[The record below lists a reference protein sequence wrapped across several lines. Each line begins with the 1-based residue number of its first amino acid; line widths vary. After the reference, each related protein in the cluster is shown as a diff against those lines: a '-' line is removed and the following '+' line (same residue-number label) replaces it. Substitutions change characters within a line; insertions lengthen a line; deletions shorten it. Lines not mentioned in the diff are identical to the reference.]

1 MEISIGFRVLLYWKN
16 IFKKH
21 KKPPK
26 IKISKDGRGVK
37 SILFFLP
44 EKKEDAKI
52 AHYLIKTD
60 NPLPDHNVCFIC
72 NENSMPYYQNS
83 INAKFISY
91 NEDDLDYFGVI
102 KREGFLEQIRSSDYN
117 ALVDL
122 NTSFCSPTSMLAY
135 ELEIPLK
142 IGFDSIIADKLYTV
156 TLERNENKFLENNF
170 QMIERLLGLEL

>member
-1 MEISIGFRVLLYWKN
+1 MEISIAFRVLLYWKN

-21 KKPPK
+21 KNPPK
-26 IKISKDGRGVK
+26 IKISKEGRGVR

-52 AHYLIKTD
+52 AHYLIKTE
-60 NPLPDHNVCFIC
+60 NPLPDYNIGFVC
-72 NENSMPYYQNS
+72 NESSMSYYKNS
-83 INAKFISY
+83 INTEIFSY
-91 NEDDLDYFGVI
+91 NDNDLNYFGVI
-102 KREGFLEQIRSSDYN
+102 KDEALLNQVSSMSYD

-122 NTSFCSPTSMLAY
+122 NTNFCAPTSMLAF

-142 IGFDSIIADKLYTV
+142 IGFDSIIANILYTV

-170 QMIERLLGLEL
+170 EMIERLLGIEL

>member
-1 MEISIGFRVLLYWKN
+1 MEISIPFRVLLYWKN

-21 KKPPK
+21 KNPLK
-26 IKISKDGRGVK
+26 IKISKEGRGVR

-60 NPLPDHNVCFIC
+60 NPLPDYNIGFVC
-72 NENSMPYYQNS
+72 NKNSISFYSNS
-83 INAKFISY
+83 INAEIFSY
-91 NEDDLDYFGVI
+91 NDNDLNYFGVI
-102 KREGFLEQIRSSDYN
+102 KDEALLNQIRSMSYD

-122 NTSFCSPTSMLAY
+122 NTNFSAPTSMLAF
-135 ELEIPLK
+135 ELEIPIK
-142 IGFDSIIADKLYTV
+142 IGFDSIIANKLYTV

-170 QMIERLLGLEL
+170 EIIERLLGIEL

>member
-1 MEISIGFRVLLYWKN
+1 MEIPIPFRALLYWKN
-16 IFKKH
+16 IFQKYKKY
-21 KKPPK
+21 PQV
-26 IKISKDGRGVK
+26 KISQSGSGVK
-37 SILFFLP
+37 SILFLLP

-60 NPLPDHNVCFIC
+60 NPMPDHKIGFIC
-72 NENSMPYYQNS
+72 NEESMPYYPNN

-91 NEDDLDYFGVI
+91 NEDDLNYFGI
-102 KREGFLEQIRSSDYN
+102 INREGFYDQIRSMQYD

-122 NTSFCSPTSMLAY
+122 NTSFCSATSMLAF
-135 ELEIPLK
+135 ELDIPIK
-142 IGFDSIIADKLYTV
+142 IGFDSMIANRLYTV

>member
-1 MEISIGFRVLLYWKN
+1 MEISMPFRVLLYWKN

-26 IKISKDGRGVK
+26 IKISKEGKGVR

-60 NPLPDHNVCFIC
+60 NPLPDYNIGFVC
-72 NENSMPYYQNS
+72 NENSMSFYPNS
-83 INAKFISY
+83 INAKFFSY
-91 NEDDLDYFGVI
+91 NDNDLNYFRIIED
-102 KREGFLEQIRSSDYN
+102 KSFLNQIELMSFD

-122 NTSFCSPTSMLAY
+122 NTSFCATTSMLAF

-142 IGFDSIIADKLYTV
+142 IGFDSIIANKLYTV
-156 TLERNENKFLENNF
+156 TLEHNENKFLENNF
-170 QMIERLLGLEL
+170 EMIERLLGIEL

>member
-1 MEISIGFRVLLYWKN
+1 MEISIPFRVFLYWKN

-21 KKPPK
+21 KNPPK
-26 IKISKDGRGVK
+26 IKISKEGRGVK

-60 NPLPDHNVCFIC
+60 NPLPDYNIGFVC
-72 NENSMPYYQNS
+72 NKNSMSFYQNS
-83 INAKFISY
+83 INAEIFSY
-91 NEDDLDYFGVI
+91 NDNDLNYFGVI
-102 KREGFLEQIRSSDYN
+102 KDEALLNQIRSMSYD

-122 NTSFCSPTSMLAY
+122 NTNFCAPTSMLAF
-135 ELEIPLK
+135 ELEVPLK
-142 IGFDSIIADKLYTV
+142 IGFDSIIANKLYSV

-170 QMIERLLGLEL
+170 EMIERLLGIEL

>member
-1 MEISIGFRVLLYWKN
+1 MEIPIPFRVLLYWKN
-16 IFKKH
+16 IFIKQNLL
-21 KKPPK
+21 PK
-26 IKISKDGRGVK
+26 VKISREGKGVK

-60 NPLPDHNVCFIC
+60 NPLPDHTIGFVC
-72 NENSMPYYQNS
+72 NEISMSYYPNS

-91 NEDDLDYFGVI
+91 NKDDLNHFGVI
-102 KREGFLEQIRSSDYN
+102 KSKKILDNIRSIQYD

-122 NTSFCSPTSMLAY
+122 NTSFCAPASMLAF

-142 IGFDSIIADKLYTV
+142 VGFDSIIAKRLYTV
-156 TLERNENKFLENNF
+156 ILERNENKFLENNF
-170 QMIERLLGLEL
+170 QMIERLLGLDL

>member
-1 MEISIGFRVLLYWKN
+1 MEISIPFRALLYWKN
-16 IFKKH
+16 VFKKH
-21 KKPPK
+21 KNPPK
-26 IKISKDGRGVK
+26 IKISKEGRGVK

-60 NPLPDHNVCFIC
+60 NPLPDYNIGFVC
-72 NENSMPYYQNS
+72 NENSMSFYPNS
-83 INAKFISY
+83 INAKIFSY
-91 NEDDLDYFGVI
+91 NDNDLYYFGGI
-102 KREGFLEQIRSSDYN
+102 KDEALLNQIRSISYD

-122 NTSFCSPTSMLAY
+122 NTNFCAPTSMLAF

-142 IGFDSIIADKLYTV
+142 IGFDSIIANKLYTV
-156 TLERNENKFLENNF
+156 TLERNQNKFLENNF

>member
-1 MEISIGFRVLLYWKN
+1 MEISIPFRALLYWKN
-16 IFKKH
+16 VFKKH
-21 KKPPK
+21 KKLPK

-60 NPLPDHNVCFIC
+60 NPLPDYNIGFVC
-72 NENSMPYYQNS
+72 NENSMSFYPNS
-83 INAKFISY
+83 INAKFFSY
-91 NEDDLDYFGVI
+91 NDNDLNYFGVI
-102 KREGFLEQIRSSDYN
+102 EKDAFLGKIKSIRYD

-122 NTSFCSPTSMLAY
+122 NTNFCAPTSMLAF

-142 IGFDSIIADKLYTV
+142 IGFDSIIANKLYTV
-156 TLERNENKFLENNF
+156 TLERNQNKFLENNF

>member
-1 MEISIGFRVLLYWKN
+1 MEISMPFRVLLYWKN

-26 IKISKDGRGVK
+26 IKISKEGKGVR

-60 NPLPDHNVCFIC
+60 NPLPDYNIGFVC
-72 NENSMPYYQNS
+72 NENSMSFYPNS
-83 INAKFISY
+83 INAKFFSY
-91 NEDDLDYFGVI
+91 NDNDLNYFRIIED
-102 KREGFLEQIRSSDYN
+102 KSFLNQIELMSFD

-122 NTSFCSPTSMLAY
+122 NTSFCATTSMLAF

-142 IGFDSIIADKLYTV
+142 IGFDSIIANKLYTV

-170 QMIERLLGLEL
+170 ETIERLLGIEL

>member
-1 MEISIGFRVLLYWKN
+1 MQISMPFRVLLYWKI

-21 KKPPK
+21 KNPPK
-26 IKISKDGRGVK
+26 IKISKEGRGVR

-60 NPLPDHNVCFIC
+60 NPLPDYNIGFVC
-72 NENSMPYYQNS
+72 NENSMSFYPNS
-83 INAKFISY
+83 INAKFFSY
-91 NEDDLDYFGVI
+91 NGNDLNYFGVI
-102 KREGFLEQIRSSDYN
+102 DKKTLLDQIKLMSFD

-122 NTSFCSPTSMLAY
+122 NTSFCAPTSMLAF

-142 IGFDSIIADKLYTV
+142 IGFDSIIANKLYTV

-170 QMIERLLGLEL
+170 EMIERLLGIEL

>member
-1 MEISIGFRVLLYWKN
+1 MEISIPFRVLLYWKK
-16 IFKKH
+16 IFKKY

-26 IKISKDGRGVK
+26 IKISKEGRGFN
-37 SILFFLP
+37 SILFLLP

-52 AHYLIKTD
+52 ANYLIKTD
-60 NPLPDHNVCFIC
+60 NPLQNHNIGFVC
-72 NENSMPYYQNS
+72 NENSKSFYPNS
-83 INAKFISY
+83 INATVYSY
-91 NEDDLDYFGVI
+91 NNNDVNYFGIINSDTFLDKI
-102 KREGFLEQIRSSDYN
+102 KSMPYN

-122 NTSFCSPTSMLAY
+122 NTSFCAATSMLAF

-142 IGFDSIIADKLYTV
+142 IGFDSVIANKLYTV

>member
-1 MEISIGFRVLLYWKN
+1 MEISAPFRIMLFWKS

-21 KKPPK
+21 KNPPLVK
-26 IKISKDGRGVK
+26 ITKEGRGVR

-52 AHYLIKTD
+52 AHYLVKTD
-60 NPLPDHNVCFIC
+60 NPLPNYNIGFVC
-72 NENSMPYYQNS
+72 NENSMSFYPNS
-83 INAKFISY
+83 INSKFFSY
-91 NEDDLDYFGVI
+91 NDNDLNYFRII
-102 KREGFLEQIRSSDYN
+102 KNKSLIDQIKTMSFD

-122 NTSFCSPTSMLAY
+122 NTNFCAPTSMLAF

-142 IGFDSIIADKLYTV
+142 IGFDSVIANKLYTV

-170 QMIERLLGLEL
+170 EMIERLLGIEL

>member
-1 MEISIGFRVLLYWKN
+1 MQIPMPFRAFLYWKN

-21 KKPPK
+21 KKLPK
-26 IKISKDGRGVK
+26 IKISKEGRGVK

-60 NPLPDHNVCFIC
+60 NPLPDYNIGFVC
-72 NENSMPYYQNS
+72 NENSMSFYPNS
-83 INAKFISY
+83 INAKIFSYNDNDLNYFRVIEGETLLDQIKSISY
-91 NEDDLDYFGVI
+91 D
-102 KREGFLEQIRSSDYN
+102 

-122 NTSFCSPTSMLAY
+122 NTNFCAPTSMLAF

-142 IGFDSIIADKLYTV
+142 IGFDSMIANELYTV

-170 QMIERLLGLEL
+170 EMIERLLGIEL